1 MSSKRDQALAL
12 AGAMQAIGLVE
23 QLAKT
28 GYLKTDEFRSC
39 IESLFATNPKSC
51 EDVFGSVSALQYGA
65 ERLESLF
72 SGLRSAE
79 NSDVLRYLFGV
90 MHLQKKLKRKSEV
103 MSVIGA
109 RLEKTQRQAEH
120 FDTIHDSVIANIADI
135 YSDTIST
142 FRYRIQVTGEFS
154 YLQQARIAQQIR
166 ALLLAA
172 IRAIT
177 LWDQLGGKR
186 WQLVLYSQKIIAA
199 SREIQQEGKLH

>member
-1 MSSKRDQALAL
+1 
-12 AGAMQAIGLVE
+12 MQAIALVE

-28 GYLKTDEFRSC
+28 GYLKTEEFRCC
-39 IESLFATNPKSC
+39 INSLFVTSPESC
-51 EDVFGSVSALQYGA
+51 EEVFGSVAALQYGA

-72 SGLRSAE
+72 ASLRSPE
-79 NSDVLRYLFGV
+79 NTDALRYLFGV
-90 MHLQKKLKRKSEV
+90 MHLQKKLKRKTDV
-103 MSVIGA
+103 MSVIGS
-109 RLEKTQRQAEH
+109 RLEKTERQAEH
-120 FDTIHDSVIANIADI
+120 FDTIHDNVIANIADI

-166 ALLLAA
+166 ALLLSA

-186 WQLVLYSQKIIAA
+186 WQLVIHSRKVIAA
-199 SREIQQEGKLH
+199 SRDLQQEGKLH